1 MVKRVG
7 RTNKGLARITDD
19 FKAVL
24 SGALEIAAAD
34 IVADLQQEGP
44 YWSGFFSEVWEVKAG
59 DTPIQANLTD
69 PFKTTL
75 KEARNRP
82 EKFERVPVPPTPNLA
97 GYTIGNRAKYRL
109 YAMDIEPT
117 PRGRGAPG
125 ARLTAD
131 KNWFDRYVNS
141 RLQRTL
147 DKNIA
152 GAFRATNN
160 INTATPFTK
169 FK

>member
-24 SGALEIAAAD
+24 SGALELAAAD
-34 IVADLQQEGP
+34 IVQDLQQDGP

-75 KEARNRP
+75 KQPRTRP
-82 EKFERVPVPPTPNLA
+82 NKFPRIDVPPTPELA
-97 GYTIGNRAKYRL
+97 GYTIGNRALYRL
-109 YAMDIEPT
+109 YAMDILPS
-117 PRGRGAPG
+117 PSGRGAPG

-147 DKNIA
+147 DKNIS
-152 GAFRATNN
+152 GAFRAFN
-160 INTATPFTK
+160 
-169 FK
+169 